1 LTGTLN
7 GYGHQRKR
15 GQMDWI
21 KELKDWVGITDEG
34 YAADLNDVEE
44 REILTEEHL
53 ECLKETASNT
63 DVADLDS
70 TV

>member
-1 LTGTLN
+1 
-7 GYGHQRKR
+7 
-15 GQMDWI
+15 MDWI